1 MLNQLKL
8 EIASRKIKNEEIT
21 IQNEFVNLDNFNLI
35 LMYSLCLRNE
45 KFNLLVRIKFLNLF
59 LYTNVPVYLNK
70 NWTNYWFK

>member
-35 LMYSLCLRNE
+35 LMYSLCRRNE

-59 LYTNVPVYLNK
+59 LYTNEPVYLNK
-70 NWTNYWFK
+70 N

>member
-70 NWTNYWFK
+70 N